1 MKIRQRQFDN
11 WTLVLPPWGRI
22 GYHWRERNLEQ
33 SKIPWSKFF
42 DTEQLSRYV
51 PTLELTDY
59 FEEIGEEKVA
69 EIWVGCLSVFCI
81 LSRVIVRAS
90 VTLTKTL
97 CRYPSLVPFLDTIK
111 VSSKL

>member
-1 MKIRQRQFDN
+1 MPFLKIQKRQFDN
-11 WTLVLPPWGRI
+11 WILVLPPWGRI

-59 FEEIGEEKVA
+59 FEEIGEEKVE
-69 EIWVGCLSVFCI
+69 EIWVECLHAIIKHFRRPQNGPKGCD
-81 LSRVIVRAS
+81 RDR
-90 VTLTKTL
+90 
-97 CRYPSLVPFLDTIK
+97 P
-111 VSSKL
+111 

>member
-1 MKIRQRQFDN
+1 MGHLSRHPPVPLLKIRQRQFDN

-59 FEEIGEEKVA
+59 FEEIGEEKVE
-69 EIWVGCLSVFCI
+69 EIWVGCPSGFCI
-81 LSRVIVRAS
+81 LSRVIVRVS
-90 VTLTKTL
+90 VQG
-97 CRYPSLVPFLDTIK
+97 SL
-111 VSSKL
+111 